1 MEGTCEEWKRKK
13 PGDRRVKEG
22 AGGGEKGPVP
32 RALQWQGLRRER
44 GKEKREKC
52 WGLGKEWGGWAV
64 GIWGDS
70 QVRAGRGGGGEV
82 KADEAL
88 KLGLLES
95 RGVAAGRREALVLMP
110 GNLEGLRG

>member
-1 MEGTCEEWKRKK
+1 M
-13 PGDRRVKEG
+13 
-22 AGGGEKGPVP
+22 
-32 RALQWQGLRRER
+32 
-44 GKEKREKC
+44 
-52 WGLGKEWGGWAV
+52 